1 MRISDWSSDVCS
13 SDLDER
19 LVAVPLVPGF
29 EVQRGEAADRG
40 AIVAEMVAARRQR
53 DLRAEVRGRDLE
65 AEVAVMLGH
74 HPVHLVDEDDV
85 GLAGREARLDQ
96 LLEQDRKSTR
106 LNSSH

>member
-29 EVQRGEAADRG
+29 EVQRREAADRG

-85 GLAGREARLDQ
+85 WRSEERRVGKGCG
-96 LLEQDRKSTR
+96 STFR
-106 LNSSH
+106 SRWSRVH